1 MYRSRIILSITA
13 FLLFIPALNG
23 SGAERQVGLTE
34 AINLAL
40 KDYHELRAMKNS
52 VFAQKEEVEVARSFL
67 LPRLSFEER
76 ALRTN
81 NPTMVFSS
89 KLNEGR
95 FSAEDLN
102 INALNNPGPISDF
115 QTLVTFEQPIFQRKA
130 FVGLDMAQK
139 EYAALQE
146 DYLRKSEATALT
158 VAHTYLQVRTAKET
172 LAVARQALEDAR
184 EHLRIADLRFTNG
197 LGLYSDTLRGRTRVT
212 EAEQR
217 VVSANKNF
225 VLAKRSLGLLLG
237 LEDSVDIQEE
247 TPDFAVQDLAY
258 YTAASQARRDLR
270 ALKIRWENA
279 KNGIKL
285 ADSGYLPT
293 VSLGGAYQLNDPQQV
308 FGSSGESWQ
317 VMATLRWD
325 LFDGANRES
334 KRKKAHYQAAETAE
348 QLNGLKRFISFKITE
363 AYLAVDEAGK
373 NADLSRSAVR
383 TAEEGR
389 RLVMARF
396 ENSLAPLVDLLDV
409 QLSLDQARANRVMRE
424 NEFRL
429 AVIRLSFESGTII
442 EDLNLE
448 R

>member
-1 MYRSRIILSITA
+1 M
-13 FLLFIPALNG
+13 
-23 SGAERQVGLTE
+23 
-34 AINLAL
+34 
-40 KDYHELRAMKNS
+40 RAMKNS

-102 INALNNPGPISDF
+102 INALNNPGPTSDF

-146 DYLRKSEATALT
+146 DYLRKSEATAVT
-158 VAHTYLQVRTAKET
+158 VAQMYLQVRLTKESLT
-172 LAVARQALEDAR
+172 VARKAVEDAR
-184 EHLRIADLRFTNG
+184 EHLRIAELRSKNG
-197 LGLYSDTLRGRTRVT
+197 LGLYSDVLRARTRVT
-212 EAEQR
+212 EAEQK

-237 LEDSVDIQEE
+237 LEDPVDILEE
-247 TPDFAVQDLAY
+247 IPDFAIRDMAY
-258 YTAASQARRDLR
+258 YTTASQGRRDLK

-285 ADSGYLPT
+285 ADSGYFPT
-293 VSLGGAYQLNDPQQV
+293 LSVGGAYQLNDPHQA

-317 VMATLRWD
+317 LMATLRWD

-334 KRKKAHYQAAETAE
+334 KRKKAHYQAAETSE
-348 QLNGLKRFISFKITE
+348 QLNGLKRFISYKITE

-373 NADLSRSAVR
+373 NADLSRSAVQ
-383 TAEEGR
+383 TAEEGK
-389 RLVMARF
+389 RLVKSRF

-409 QLSLDQARANRVMRE
+409 QLSLDQARVNLVLRE

-429 AVIRLSFESGTII
+429 AVIRLSYESGTII
-442 EDLNLE
+442 QDLNLE

>member
-1 MYRSRIILSITA
+1 MYRSRIVPVLMA
-13 FLLFIPALNG
+13 FLLYVPVL
-23 SGAERQVGLTE
+23 SGAGTERQVGLAE
-34 AINLAL
+34 AVTMAL
-40 KDYHELRAMKNS
+40 KDYHEMRAMKNS
-52 VFAQKEEVEVARSFL
+52 VFAQKEDVEVARSFL

-102 INALNNPGPISDF
+102 INSLNNPGPTNDF
-115 QTLVTFEQPIFQRKA
+115 QTLVTFEQVIFQRKA

-146 DYLRKSEATALT
+146 DYLRKSEATAVT
-158 VAHTYLQVRTAKET
+158 VAQTYLQVRATKEI
-172 LAVARQALEDAR
+172 LAVARKAVEDAR
-184 EHLRIADLRFTNG
+184 EHLRTAELRFKNG
-197 LGLYSDTLRGRTRVT
+197 LGLYSDVLRGRTKVT
-212 EAEQR
+212 EAEQK

-237 LEDSVDIQEE
+237 LEEPVDILEE
-247 TPDFAVQDLAY
+247 NPDFAIQDQAY
-258 YTAASQARRDLR
+258 YTAASQTRRDLR

-279 KNGIKL
+279 QNGIKL

-293 VSLGGAYQLNDPQQV
+293 VSVGGAYQLNDPQQV

-317 VMATLRWD
+317 LMAILRWD

-334 KRKKAHYQAAETAE
+334 KRKKAYYQAAEAAE
-348 QLNGLKRFISFKITE
+348 QLTGLKRLIAFKITE

-373 NADLSRSAVR
+373 NADLSRSAVQ

-389 RLVMARF
+389 RLVKARF

-409 QLSLDQARANRVMRE
+409 QLSLDQARSNLVLRE

-429 AVIRLSFESGTII
+429 AVIRLSYESGTII
-442 EDLNLE
+442 QDLNLE

>member
-1 MYRSRIILSITA
+1 MYRSRIVLAIMA
-13 FLLFIPALNG
+13 FLMFIPALDG
-23 SGAERQVGLTE
+23 YGAERQVGLAE
-34 AINLAL
+34 AVTMAL
-40 KDYHELRAMKNS
+40 KDYHEMRAMKNS

-102 INALNNPGPISDF
+102 VSALNNPGPTSDF

-146 DYLRKSEATALT
+146 DYLRKSEATAVT
-158 VAHTYLQVRTAKET
+158 VAQMYLQVRLTKESLT
-172 LAVARQALEDAR
+172 VARKAVEDAR
-184 EHLRIADLRFTNG
+184 EHLRIAELRLKNG
-197 LGLYSDTLRGRTRVT
+197 LGLYSDVLRARTRVT
-212 EAEQR
+212 EAEQK

-237 LEDSVDIQEE
+237 LEDPVDILEE
-247 TPDFAVQDLAY
+247 IPDFAIRDMAY
-258 YTAASQARRDLR
+258 YTTASQGRRDLK

-293 VSLGGAYQLNDPQQV
+293 LSVGGAYQLNDPHQA

-317 VMATLRWD
+317 LMATLRWD

-334 KRKKAHYQAAETAE
+334 KRKKAHYQAAETSE
-348 QLNGLKRFISFKITE
+348 QLNGLKRFISYKITE

-373 NADLSRSAVR
+373 NADLSRSAVQ
-383 TAEEGR
+383 TAEEGK
-389 RLVMARF
+389 RLVKSRF

-409 QLSLDQARANRVMRE
+409 QLSLDQARVNLVLRE

-429 AVIRLSFESGTII
+429 AVIRLSYESGTII
-442 EDLNLE
+442 QDLNLE

>member
-1 MYRSRIILSITA
+1 MYRSRIILFITA
-13 FLLFIPALNG
+13 FLLLIPALNG

-40 KDYHELRAMKNS
+40 KDYHEMRAMKNS
-52 VFAQKEEVEVARSFL
+52 VFAQKEEVDVARSFL

-172 LAVARQALEDAR
+172 LAVARQAVEDAR

-237 LEDSVDIQEE
+237 LEDPVDILEE
-247 TPDFAVQDLAY
+247 TPDFAVQDMAY
-258 YTAASQARRDLR
+258 YIAASQSRRDLR

-293 VSLGGAYQLNDPQQV
+293 VSVGGAYQLNDPQQV

>member
-1 MYRSRIILSITA
+1 M
-13 FLLFIPALNG
+13 
-23 SGAERQVGLTE
+23 
-34 AINLAL
+34 
-40 KDYHELRAMKNS
+40 
-52 VFAQKEEVEVARSFL
+52 
-67 LPRLSFEER
+67 
-76 ALRTN
+76 
-81 NPTMVFSS
+81 
-89 KLNEGR
+89 
-95 FSAEDLN
+95 
-102 INALNNPGPISDF
+102 
-115 QTLVTFEQPIFQRKA
+115 
-130 FVGLDMAQK
+130 
-139 EYAALQE
+139 
-146 DYLRKSEATALT
+146 
-158 VAHTYLQVRTAKET
+158 AKET
-172 LAVARQALEDAR
+172 LAVARQAVEDAR

-237 LEDSVDIQEE
+237 LEDPVDILEE
-247 TPDFAVQDLAY
+247 TPDFAVQDMAY
-258 YTAASQARRDLR
+258 YIAASQSRRDLR

-293 VSLGGAYQLNDPQQV
+293 VSVGGAYQLNDPQQV

-325 LFDGANRES
+325 FFDGANRES

-442 EDLNLE
+442 QDLNLE

>member
-1 MYRSRIILSITA
+1 MCRSRIILAIMA
-13 FLLFIPALNG
+13 FLLLFPALNG
-23 SGAERQVGLTE
+23 SGAERKVGLTE
-34 AINLAL
+34 AITVAL
-40 KDYHELRAMKNS
+40 NDYHEMRALKNS

-67 LPRLSFEER
+67 LPRLGFEER

-81 NPTMVFSS
+81 NPTLVFSS

-102 INALNNPGPISDF
+102 INALNNPGPTSDF
-115 QTLVTFEQPIFQRKA
+115 QTLVTFEQPIYQRKA
-130 FVGLDMAQK
+130 FVGLEMAQK

-146 DYLRKSEATALT
+146 DYLRKSETTALT
-158 VAHTYLQVRTAKET
+158 VAQMYLQVRTAKET
-172 LAVARQALEDAR
+172 LAVARKAVEDAR
-184 EHLRIADLRFTNG
+184 EHLRIADLRFKNG
-197 LGLYSDTLRGRTRVT
+197 LGLYSDALRGRTRVT
-212 EAEQR
+212 EAEQK
-217 VVSANKNF
+217 VVSANKHF

-237 LEDSVDIQEE
+237 LEDPVDILEE
-247 TPDFAVQDLAY
+247 APDFAIQDLAY
-258 YTAASQARRDLR
+258 YTAASQSRRDLK

-285 ADSGYLPT
+285 ADSGYFPT
-293 VSLGGAYQLNDPQQV
+293 LSMGGAYQLNDSQQP

-334 KRKKAHYQAAETAE
+334 KRKKAHFQAAETAE

-389 RLVMARF
+389 RLVIARF

-409 QLSLDQARANRVMRE
+409 QLSLDQARANLVLRE

-429 AVIRLSFESGTII
+429 AVIRLSYESGTII
-442 EDLNLE
+442 QDLNLE

>member
-1 MYRSRIILSITA
+1 MCRSRIVPAIMA

-23 SGAERQVGLTE
+23 SGAERQVGLAE
-34 AINLAL
+34 AVTMAL
-40 KDYHELRAMKNS
+40 KDYHEMRALKNS
-52 VFAQKEEVEVARSFL
+52 VLAQQEEVEVARSFL
-67 LPRLSFEER
+67 LPRLSLEER

-81 NPTMVFSS
+81 NPTLVFSS

-102 INALNNPGPISDF
+102 INALNNPGPTSDF

-146 DYLRKSEATALT
+146 DYLRKSETTALT
-158 VAHTYLQVRTAKET
+158 VAQMYLQVRTAKET
-172 LAVARQALEDAR
+172 LAVARQAVEDAR

-212 EAEQR
+212 EAEQK

-237 LEDSVDIQEE
+237 LEDPVDIQEE
-247 TPDFAVQDLAY
+247 IPDFVIQDLAY
-258 YTAASQARRDLR
+258 YTAASQARRDLK

-285 ADSGYLPT
+285 ADSGYFPT
-293 VSLGGAYQLNDPQQV
+293 LSLGGAYQLNDSNQP

-348 QLNGLKRFISFKITE
+348 QLNGLKRFISFRITE

-396 ENSLAPLVDLLDV
+396 ENALAPLVDLLDV

-429 AVIRLSFESGTII
+429 AIIRLSFESGTII
-442 EDLNLE
+442 QDLNLE